1 MKNAFILF
9 VLTASVMAVGLT
21 HSFAFKAP
29 DENKNS
35 GVNQEKTNLSDKNS
49 SMSSATGDTS
59 RPSSTHGLS
68 TIHKRNLNLSVEG
81 DDVEAAIR
89 SVAGLMMAPGMKVV
103 LKKSQSDKLGFRHIR
118 LRQLQVNPCNVGTD
132 AYA

>member
-35 GVNQEKTNLSDKNS
+35 GVNQKKNK
-49 SMSSATGDTS
+49 
-59 RPSSTHGLS
+59 P
-68 TIHKRNLNLSVEG
+68 
-81 DDVEAAIR
+81 IR
-89 SVAGLMMAPGMKVV
+89 
-103 LKKSQSDKLGFRHIR
+103 
-118 LRQLQVNPCNVGTD
+118 
-132 AYA
+132 